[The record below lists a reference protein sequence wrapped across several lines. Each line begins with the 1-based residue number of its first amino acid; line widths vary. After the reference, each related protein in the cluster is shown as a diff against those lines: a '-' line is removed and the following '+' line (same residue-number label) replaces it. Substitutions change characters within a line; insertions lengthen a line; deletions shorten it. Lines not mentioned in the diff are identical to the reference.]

1 MAHIISSV
9 KKGYKNLK
17 DNVKSIK
24 KNAGQDHHKHVITL
38 PDNADNFQVMEY
50 NKHYKKLHGV
60 APPAKFEASPVTT
73 TGKDKFTTI
82 LTSNN
87 PTKILP
93 SHSNLEESSTSDTD
107 DILFPKGYKWGVSF
121 LMEGK
126 TFDPHVESNR
136 HLEEPLTKMA
146 EVVTVWIDNTP
157 VNNTE
162 KPKSLTPE
170 EKLFYYNNALK
181 HLTRLVDNLEKE
193 NLSNKASLPVTPDE
207 VVPTLQEV
215 DLDALLAELT
225 LQCSPEELAKHGI
238 VDEGTDTIFSKRALS
253 GDIDSLE
260 ELMSFLNSRKDLCM
274 VSHDEQEISMSTY
287 SNKAVEDAIYDL
299 TVGELGTNCFN

>member
-93 SHSNLEESSTSDTD
+93 SEESSTSDMD

-146 EVVTVWIDNTP
+146 EVVTVWIASTP
-157 VNNTE
+157 VNNPE
-162 KPKSLTPE
+162 KAKQLTPE
-170 EKLFYYNNALK
+170 EKLSCYHNAIK
-181 HLTRLVDNLEKE
+181 HLMQLVDNLEQE
-193 NLSNKASLPVTPDE
+193 HSSNKASPFVTPDE
-207 VVPTLQEV
+207 VVPTLQEM
-215 DLDALLAELT
+215 DLDALLEELT

-274 VSHDEQEISMSTY
+274 VSHDEQEISTSTY
-287 SNKAVEDAIYDL
+287 SNKAIEDAIYDL